1 MDCRALTFRQ
11 LPHQAKLFLEYFD
24 HFEKVKSFYVHPPT
38 MPAVTRAARKGGY
51 PDDRRAEVTSILR
64 RQNMALGAGAE
75 TLSNPDRLEKGAV
88 PVASGQQGGLFSGP
102 AYSRYKAPNPA
113 QDPHQLA

>member
-38 MPAVTRAARKGGY
+38 MPAVTRAARKVGY

-75 TLSNPDRLEKGAV
+75 TLSNLYRLEKGPGAGV
-88 PVASGQQGGLFSGP
+88 TGQPGGPFRGP
-102 AYSRYKAPNPA
+102 ACSLFYALTSCL
-113 QDPHQLA
+113 DPPH

>member
-11 LPHQAKLFLEYFD
+11 LPDQAKLVLEYFD
-24 HFEKVKSFYVHPPT
+24 HVDKVKSFYVHPPT
-38 MPAVTRAARKGGY
+38 MPAVTRAARKVGY

-75 TLSNPDRLEKGAV
+75 TLSNLDRLGKGAV
-88 PVASGQQGGLFSGP
+88 AVVSGQEVGLFNGP
-102 AYSRYKAPNPA
+102 AFSVFNSLIASPITP
-113 QDPHQLA
+113 Q